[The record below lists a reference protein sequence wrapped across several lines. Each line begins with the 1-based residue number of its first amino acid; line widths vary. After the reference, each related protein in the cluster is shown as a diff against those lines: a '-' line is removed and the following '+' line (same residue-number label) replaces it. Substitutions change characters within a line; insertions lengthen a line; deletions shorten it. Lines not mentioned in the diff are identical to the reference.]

1 MSNRERWILYPL
13 LVLALG
19 ASLRTQLFPAFGNMR
34 VRDFESGA
42 IRCSN
47 LEVSESIL
55 IRGED
60 KKVRV
65 LISDAS
71 NRTGQIHILGE
82 DGKSV
87 VALGANKATGAGA
100 IDVYNA
106 EGQIRVKVTSLEDGG
121 AIATFTGNDKPLV
134 FVEHNAE
141 GSGSIVRYD
150 ADGHRFGMLGLR
162 LPDPPPPVEETSDP
176 KATQE
181 GTAPE
186 AETTPESS
194 EQPAEGSQQPT
205 AEAPAES
212 ETTEE

>member
-34 VRDFESGA
+34 VRDFESGT

-47 LEVSESIL
+47 LEVAESIL

-60 KKVRV
+60 KKAKV

-71 NRTGQIHILGE
+71 NRSGQIHILGE

-106 EGQIRVKVTSLEDGG
+106 EGQVRVKVTSLEDGG
-121 AIATFTGNDKPLV
+121 AIATFTGKDKPLV
-134 FVEHNAE
+134 FVEHNGE

-162 LPDPPPPVEETSDP
+162 LPDPPPPAEETTDP
-176 KATQE
+176 AATQD
-181 GTAPE
+181 GTATE
-186 AETTPESS
+186 AETTPESP
-194 EQPAEGSQQPT
+194 EQPAEGSGQPAT
-205 AEAPAES
+205 EAPAEPA
-212 ETTEE
+212 TTEE